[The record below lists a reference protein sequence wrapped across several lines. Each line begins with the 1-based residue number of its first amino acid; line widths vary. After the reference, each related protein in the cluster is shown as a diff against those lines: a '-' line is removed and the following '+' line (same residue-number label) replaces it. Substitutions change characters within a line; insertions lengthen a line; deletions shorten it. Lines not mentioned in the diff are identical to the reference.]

1 MAVQEGHGQR
11 KKHVEIV
18 NVGVWEQLCGRSW
31 CHWFM
36 EGEERTLA
44 CGGCR
49 KGGVEGMIPG
59 EVTCRG
65 ERHSRG
71 GSGD

>member
-1 MAVQEGHGQR
+1 MQEGHGQR

-18 NVGVWEQLCGRSW
+18 NVGVWEQLCGS
-31 CHWFM
+31 HWFM

-49 KGGVEGMIPG
+49 KGVVEGMIPG
-59 EVTCRG
+59 EV
-65 ERHSRG
+65 ER
-71 GSGD
+71 DIPEVEVAIEYYV